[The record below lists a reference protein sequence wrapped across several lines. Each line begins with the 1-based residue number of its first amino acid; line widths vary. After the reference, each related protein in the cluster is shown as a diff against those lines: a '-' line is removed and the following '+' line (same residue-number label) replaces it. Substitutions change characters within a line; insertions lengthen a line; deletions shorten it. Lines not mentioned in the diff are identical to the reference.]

1 MRKIRKQ
8 AALLL
13 TAAVIVLAV
22 TAAAPAKP
30 INLGMVRYT
39 PALSDAAWTAV
50 ASPSAVKPPA
60 AAAAADV
67 TVSDYDALIA
77 AVARLYVARDTQFRV
92 RYDGISR
99 KEAGAILDGNKIWED
114 VFSYDLKE
122 TTSDLDYLRF
132 NMRGTMQVNSWSYGS
147 FVLFEFS
154 QSYWTTAE
162 QEAYVDETV
171 AAILDELNISELS
184 QGGKVR
190 AIHDYIVHNVE
201 YDDTLTKYSA
211 YDALYSKRTVC
222 NGYTL
227 LMYKMLAEAGVPVR
241 AISGKGFDGGRSE
254 NHAWNIV
261 RIGPVWYNID
271 VTWNDTARTD
281 AYFLKGA
288 AGFADHVRDSQ
299 YDTDS
304 FHAAHPMSPV
314 DFDPSLDVTPIRSI
328 AFGIPAGA
336 YAVGSRVVLPVSISP
351 AGAAGGM
358 LVWSSSDPE
367 VAAVDESGVVTV
379 LSEGVAFITVATAD
393 GGGLA
398 ATFTLTAVGDSPPS
412 DWAAADIM
420 ALTAR
425 GVVPEQLQLGY
436 QLPIRRGE
444 FTALMVNVVEQVL
457 GPYTTSSAPP
467 FEDIAASP
475 YSTQITAGYQLG
487 LINGMSAVSFE
498 PEGTLTR
505 EQCAKIISIAA
516 GLISQS
522 GIESDASLPFN
533 DSPSIQSWAVPYV
546 QYAFENGLMQG
557 TGSNFEPA
565 GLLTREQ
572 AMVIAERMIKRYGF

>member
-1 MRKIRKQ
+1 MKKIRKQ
-8 AALLL
+8 AALML
-13 TAAVIVLAV
+13 TAAAIVLIMTA
-22 TAAAPAKP
+22 AAAPAKP
-30 INLGMVRYT
+30 VSLGTVRYT
-39 PALSDAAWTAV
+39 PALSDTAWIAV
-50 ASPSAVKPPA
+50 ADPSATRPPA

-67 TVSDYDALIA
+67 TVSDYDALVD
-77 AVARLYVARDTQFRV
+77 AVARLYLARETQFRV
-92 RYDGISR
+92 RCDGITY
-99 KEAGAILDGNKIWED
+99 KEASAIMDGNRIWED

-122 TTSDLDYLRF
+122 TTSDLDYLRL
-132 NMRGTMQVNSWSYGS
+132 NMRGTLQVSSWTYGNY
-147 FVLFEFS
+147 VLFEFN
-154 QSYWTTAE
+154 QNYWTTAE
-162 QEAYVDETV
+162 QEAYVDEMV
-171 AAILDELNISELS
+171 AAILDGLDISELS

-227 LMYKMLAEAGVPVR
+227 LMYKMLAEADVPVR
-241 AISGKGFDGGRSE
+241 AISGNGLNGGRSE
-254 NHAWNIV
+254 YHAWIIV

-271 VTWNDTARTD
+271 VTWDDTARTD
-281 AYFLKGA
+281 AYFMKGA
-288 AGFADHVRDSQ
+288 AGFADHVRDSE

-304 FHAAHPMSPV
+304 FHAEHPMSPV
-314 DFDPSLDVTPIRSI
+314 DFDPSRDVIPIRSI
-328 AFGIPAGA
+328 AFETSAGA
-336 YAVGSRVVLPVSISP
+336 YAVGSRLVLPVSINP
-351 AGAAGGM
+351 AGAGGM

-367 VAAVDESGVVTV
+367 IAVVDEAGEITV
-379 LSEGVAFITVATAD
+379 LSEGVAFITAATTD

-398 ATFTLTAVGDSPPS
+398 ATYTLTAVARSSPS
-412 DWAAADIM
+412 DWAVAEIM

-425 GVVPEQLQLGY
+425 GAVPEQLLLGY

-444 FTALMVNVVEQVL
+444 FTALMVNVLEQVM
-457 GPYTTSSAPP
+457 GPYTPTTAPP

-475 YSTQITAGYQLG
+475 YGAQISKGYQMG
-487 LINGMSAVSFE
+487 LINGMSSASFD

-516 GLISQS
+516 ALISQK
-522 GIESDASLPFN
+522 GVESDAALPFG

-546 QYAFENGLMQG
+546 QYAYENGLMQG
-557 TGSNFEPA
+557 TGDNFEPA

-572 AMVIAERMIKRYGF
+572 AMVIAERMMERYGW